1 MTFLDPHIRK
11 VIFKN
16 ETLSLK
22 NISLT
27 SIPEPTSH
35 LLGIQKMKKLAV
47 LAASLTMLSA
57 GAFADTTINGAGATF
72 PYPVYMKWA
81 KEYQSATG
89 VKLNY
94 QAIGSGGGIKQI
106 SAKTVDFGASDAPL
120 SETQLNKIGLVQF
133 PAVMGSIVPVVNVKG
148 IKAGELKISGELL
161 ADIYLGKVKYWD
173 DKAVKVDNASLT
185 LPHQAIVTV
194 HRSDASGTSF
204 NYTGYLAKVSTDWKE
219 KVGQGKEVV
228 WPKAAT
234 NLGGKG
240 NAGVAN
246 LVKRTPGA
254 IGYVEYAYAEQN
266 KLVYT
271 AMKNSAGKFV
281 EPSLE
286 TFQAAAANA
295 DWNSAPGFAVDLNN
309 QPGAKSWPMTAA
321 TFILM
326 YKDQANADNAK
337 EVLKFFE
344 WGYKHGELATGLGYV
359 PMPKSVVSMVN
370 DMWSKD
376 IKANGKTIY

>member
-1 MTFLDPHIRK
+1 
-11 VIFKN
+11 
-16 ETLSLK
+16 
-22 NISLT
+22 
-27 SIPEPTSH
+27 
-35 LLGIQKMKKLAV
+35 MKKLAV
-47 LAASLTMLSA
+47 LAAASLSVLSA
-57 GAFADTTINGAGATF
+57 SAFADTTINGAGATF

-81 KEYQSATG
+81 KNYKSETG

-120 SETQLNKIGLVQF
+120 SEKQLKKIGLTQF

-148 IKAGELKISGELL
+148 IKPGELRISGKLL
-161 ADIYLGKVKYWD
+161 GDIYLGKVKYWD
-173 DKAVKVDNASLT
+173 DEEVKADNSSIS
-185 LPHQAIVTV
+185 LPHQPIVTV
-194 HRSDASGTSF
+194 HRSDASGTSY
-204 NYTGYLAKVSTDWKE
+204 NYTGYLSKVNADWKTQ
-219 KVGQGKEVV
+219 VGQGKEVV

-266 KLVYT
+266 NLTYT
-271 AMKNSAGKFV
+271 SMKNKSGHYVK
-281 EPSLE
+281 PTLKS
-286 TFQAAAANA
+286 FQAAAANA
-295 DWNSAPGFAVDLNN
+295 DWKSAPGFAIDLNN
-309 QPGAKSWPMTAA
+309 QPGADSWPMTAA

-337 EVLKFFE
+337 EVLKFFN
-344 WGYKHGELATGLGYV
+344 WGYKHGDLASSLGYV
-359 PMPKSVVSMVN
+359 PMPKSVVSMVE

-376 IKANGKTIY
+376 IKANGKAVY

>member
-1 MTFLDPHIRK
+1 
-11 VIFKN
+11 
-16 ETLSLK
+16 
-22 NISLT
+22 
-27 SIPEPTSH
+27 
-35 LLGIQKMKKLAV
+35 MKKLAV
-47 LAASLTMLSA
+47 LAAASLSVLSA
-57 GAFADTTINGAGATF
+57 SAFADTTINGAGATF

-81 KEYQSATG
+81 KEYKSETG
-89 VKLNY
+89 IKLNY

-120 SETQLNKIGLVQF
+120 SEKQLEKIGLTQF

-148 IKAGELKISGELL
+148 IAPGELRISGKLL

-173 DKAVKVDNASLT
+173 AKEVKADNSSLS
-185 LPHQAIVTV
+185 LPHQPIVTV
-194 HRSDASGTSF
+194 HRSDASGTSY
-204 NYTGYLAKVSTDWKE
+204 NYTGYLSKVNSDWKTQ
-219 KVGQGKEVV
+219 VGQGKEVV

-254 IGYVEYAYAEQN
+254 VGYVEYAYAEQN
-266 KLVYT
+266 NLTYT
-271 AMKNSAGKFV
+271 AMKNKAGHYV
-281 EPSLE
+281 EPTLKS
-286 TFQAAAANA
+286 FQAAAANA
-295 DWNSAPGFAVDLNN
+295 DWKSAPGFAIDLNN
-309 QPGAKSWPMTAA
+309 QPGAESWPMTAA

-337 EVLKFFE
+337 EVLKFFN
-344 WGYKHGELATGLGYV
+344 WGYNHGELASSLGYV
-359 PMPKSVVSMVN
+359 PMPKSVVSMVE

-376 IKANGKTIY
+376 IKANGKAVY

>member
-1 MTFLDPHIRK
+1 
-11 VIFKN
+11 
-16 ETLSLK
+16 
-22 NISLT
+22 
-27 SIPEPTSH
+27 
-35 LLGIQKMKKLAV
+35 MKKFAV
-47 LAASLTMLSA
+47 LAASLSMLSA
-57 GAFADTTINGAGATF
+57 GAFAADTINGAGATF

-81 KEYQSATG
+81 KQYQSETG
-89 VKLNY
+89 MKLNY

-120 SETQLNKIGLVQF
+120 SKQQLDKLGLVQF

-161 ADIYLGKVKYWD
+161 ADIYMGKVKYWD
-173 DKAVKVDNASLT
+173 AKEVKVDNASLK
-185 LPHQAIVTV
+185 LPHQPIVTV

-204 NYTGYLAKVSTDWKE
+204 NYTGYLAKASNDWKE

-228 WPKAAT
+228 WPKAAM

-266 KLVYT
+266 KLIYT
-271 AMKNSAGKFV
+271 AMKNKAGHFV
-281 EPSLE
+281 EPSLKS
-286 TFQAAAANA
+286 FQAAAANA
-295 DWNSAPGFAVDLNN
+295 DWKAAPGFAVDLNN
-309 QPGAKSWPMTAA
+309 QPGAESWPMTAA

-326 YKDQANADNAK
+326 YKDQTNAKTAK
-337 EVLKFFE
+337 EVLDFFE
-344 WGYKHGELATGLGYV
+344 WGYEHGDLATGLGYV

-376 IKANGKTIY
+376 IKANGNAVY

>member
-1 MTFLDPHIRK
+1 
-11 VIFKN
+11 
-16 ETLSLK
+16 
-22 NISLT
+22 
-27 SIPEPTSH
+27 
-35 LLGIQKMKKLAV
+35 MKKIALFAV
-47 LAASLTMLSA
+47 ASLSMLSVS
-57 GAFADTTINGAGATF
+57 AFADTTINGAGASF

-81 KEYQSATG
+81 KAYQGETG

-94 QAIGSGGGIKQI
+94 QSIGSGGGIKQI
-106 SAKTVDFGASDAPL
+106 TAKTVDFGASDAPL
-120 SETQLNKIGLVQF
+120 SEEKLDQIGLVQF

-148 IKAGELKISGELL
+148 ITAGQLNISGKLL

-173 DKAVKVDNASLT
+173 DAEVKADNSSAS
-185 LPHQAIVTV
+185 LPHQPIVVV

-204 NYTGYLAKVSTDWKE
+204 NYTGYLSKVSSDWQSQ
-219 KVGQGKEVV
+219 VGQGKEVV

-266 KLVYT
+266 KLTYT
-271 AMKNSAGKFV
+271 AMKNSAGHFV
-281 EPSLE
+281 QPTLSS
-286 TFQAAAANA
+286 FQAAAANA
-295 DWNSAPGFAVDLNN
+295 DWTHAPGFAVDLNN
-309 QPGAKSWPMTAA
+309 QPGDQSWPMTAA

-326 YKDQANADNAK
+326 YKDQANADTAK

-344 WGYKHGELATGLGYV
+344 WGFEHGDLATQLGYV

-370 DMWSKD
+370 DMWEKD
-376 IKANGKTIY
+376 IKSNGKTVY

>member
-1 MTFLDPHIRK
+1 
-11 VIFKN
+11 
-16 ETLSLK
+16 
-22 NISLT
+22 
-27 SIPEPTSH
+27 
-35 LLGIQKMKKLAV
+35 MKKIALLAV
-47 LAASLTMLSA
+47 ASLGMLSA
-57 GAFADTTINGAGATF
+57 AAYADTTINGAGASF

-81 KEYQSATG
+81 KAYETETG

-94 QAIGSGGGIKQI
+94 QSIGSGGGIKQI

-120 SETQLNKIGLVQF
+120 SEQELDKIGLVQF
-133 PAVMGSIVPVVNVKG
+133 PAVMGSIVPVVNVQG
-148 IKAGELKISGELL
+148 IKAGELNISGTLL

-173 DKAVKVDNASLT
+173 DAKVKADNPKAKLT
-185 LPHQAIVTV
+185 HQPIIVV

-204 NYTGYLAKVSTDWKE
+204 NYTGYLAKVSPDWQTQ
-219 KVGQGKEVV
+219 VGQGKEVV

-266 KLVYT
+266 NLTYT
-271 AMKNSAGKFV
+271 AMANSSGHFV
-281 EPSLE
+281 KPTLAS
-286 TFQAAAANA
+286 FQAAAANA
-295 DWNSAPGFAVDLNN
+295 DWQHAPGFAIDLNN
-309 QPGAKSWPMTAA
+309 QPGAQSWPMTAA

-326 YKDQANADNAK
+326 YKDQANPETAK

-344 WGYKHGELATGLGYV
+344 WGYEHGELASELGYV
-359 PMPKSVVSMVN
+359 PMPKSVVSMVS
-370 DMWSKD
+370 DMWQHD
-376 IKANGKTIY
+376 IKSNGKAVY

>member
-1 MTFLDPHIRK
+1 
-11 VIFKN
+11 
-16 ETLSLK
+16 
-22 NISLT
+22 
-27 SIPEPTSH
+27 
-35 LLGIQKMKKLAV
+35 MKKLAV
-47 LAASLTMLSA
+47 LAAASLSVLSA
-57 GAFADTTINGAGATF
+57 SAFADTTINGAGATF

-81 KEYQSATG
+81 KEYKSETG
-89 VKLNY
+89 IKLNY

-120 SETQLNKIGLVQF
+120 SEKQLEKIGLTQF

-148 IKAGELKISGELL
+148 IAPGELRISGKLL

-173 DKAVKVDNASLT
+173 AKEVKADNSSLS
-185 LPHQAIVTV
+185 LPHQPIVTV
-194 HRSDASGTSF
+194 HRSDASGTSY
-204 NYTGYLAKVSTDWKE
+204 NYTGYLSKVNSDWKTQ
-219 KVGQGKEVV
+219 VGQGKEVV

-254 IGYVEYAYAEQN
+254 VGYVEFAYAEQN
-266 KLVYT
+266 NLTYT
-271 AMKNSAGKFV
+271 AMKNKAGHYV
-281 EPSLE
+281 EPTLKS
-286 TFQAAAANA
+286 FQAAAANA
-295 DWNSAPGFAVDLNN
+295 DWKSAPGFAIDLNN
-309 QPGAKSWPMTAA
+309 QPGAESWPMTAA

-337 EVLKFFE
+337 EVLKFFN
-344 WGYKHGELATGLGYV
+344 WGYNHGELASSLGYV
-359 PMPKSVVSMVN
+359 PMPKSVVSMVE

-376 IKANGKTIY
+376 IKANGKAVY

>member
-1 MTFLDPHIRK
+1 
-11 VIFKN
+11 
-16 ETLSLK
+16 
-22 NISLT
+22 
-27 SIPEPTSH
+27 
-35 LLGIQKMKKLAV
+35 MKKLAV
-47 LAASLTMLSA
+47 LAAASLSVLSA
-57 GAFADTTINGAGATF
+57 SAFADTTINGAGATF

-81 KEYQSATG
+81 KNYKSETG

-120 SETQLNKIGLVQF
+120 SEKQLKKIGLTQF
-133 PAVMGSIVPVVNVKG
+133 PAVMGSIVPVVNIKG
-148 IKAGELKISGELL
+148 IAPGELRISGKLL

-173 DKAVKVDNASLT
+173 AAEVKADNGSLS
-185 LPHQAIVTV
+185 LPHRPIVTV
-194 HRSDASGTSF
+194 HRSDASGTSY
-204 NYTGYLAKVSTDWKE
+204 NYTGYLSKVNSDWKTQ
-219 KVGQGKEVV
+219 VGQGKEVV

-254 IGYVEYAYAEQN
+254 VGYVEYAYAEQN
-266 KLVYT
+266 NLTYT
-271 AMKNSAGKFV
+271 AMKNKSGHYVK
-281 EPSLE
+281 PTLKS
-286 TFQAAAANA
+286 FQAAAANA
-295 DWNSAPGFAVDLNN
+295 DWKSAPGFAIDLNN
-309 QPGAKSWPMTAA
+309 QPGADSWPMTAA

-337 EVLKFFE
+337 EVLKFFN
-344 WGYKHGELATGLGYV
+344 WGYNHGELASSLGYV
-359 PMPKSVVSMVN
+359 PMPKSVVSMVE

-376 IKANGKTIY
+376 IKANGKAVY